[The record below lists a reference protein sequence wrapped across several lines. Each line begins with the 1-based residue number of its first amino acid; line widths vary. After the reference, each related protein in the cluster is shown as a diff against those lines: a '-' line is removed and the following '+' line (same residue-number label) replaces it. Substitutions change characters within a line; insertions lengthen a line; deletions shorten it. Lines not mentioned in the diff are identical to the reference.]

1 MSSYRVLIADDHPH
15 ARQAIMDML
24 VDDPY
29 FLIVGNATNGEEAI
43 QLSEELLPDILLID
57 INMPRLNGLEATKII
72 KEKNPFIKVIILS
85 VSDSV
90 EDLFTAIQYGAQGY
104 LLKTMDPDDW
114 LRYLHSIA
122 EGSNSAVKSLAGKL
136 LYQFRER
143 DIQDSPSSSSLT
155 PREKEILVLVSKGL
169 TNKQLAEQ
177 LLIAENTVKN
187 HIKNLLQ
194 KLNLENRV
202 QLASY
207 ALKEFSSITAQKRN

>member
-1 MSSYRVLIADDHPH
+1 LSSYRVLIADDHPH

-24 VDDPY
+24 DDNPY

-43 QLSEELLPDILLID
+43 QLCEEFQPDLLLID
-57 INMPRLNGLEATKII
+57 INMPRLNGLEATRII

-122 EGSNSAVKSLAGKL
+122 EGSNTAVKSIAGKL

-143 DIQDSPSSSSLT
+143 DIQNSPSSDSLT
-155 PREKEILVLVSKGL
+155 PREKEILGLVSTGL

-177 LLIAENTVKN
+177 LFIAENTVKN
-187 HIKNLLQ
+187 HIKNILQ

-207 ALKEFSSITAQKRN
+207 ALKKLNSMTQKEKS